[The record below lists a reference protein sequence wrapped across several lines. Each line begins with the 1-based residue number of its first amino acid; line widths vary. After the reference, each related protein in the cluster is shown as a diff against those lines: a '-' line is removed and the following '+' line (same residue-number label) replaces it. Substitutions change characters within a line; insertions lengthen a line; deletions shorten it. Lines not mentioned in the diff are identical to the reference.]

1 MSKRFTLAV
10 CLLCVLCLCG
20 CQAGGTPSTPAATL
34 PPAQCDYD
42 APLGDALDY
51 TAVMTLYL
59 PSLDGQ
65 RLLSQYVT
73 VSLRHDQHPA
83 ESLVRALLEARG
95 SSQVQA
101 LGQGAQLSL
110 YGDHPVEVAGGVC
123 TVNLASSALM
133 LSSQEL
139 YTVCLAL
146 AAALC
151 ELDGIHDVN
160 VLIADQAV
168 GMDIT
173 GNLPLGGVQAHP
185 GEELPVL
192 WEQME
197 ARRTPLGE
205 DPSAM
210 PVSATVTLYFPLA
223 DGSGVIPETRSL
235 TFPGQTPQQLAAGL
249 MTALSAG
256 AQYVSDAQAM
266 PDLNSLMLYAPQVSD
281 MMEGGR
287 LVTLHFVSS
296 LEERLEAAGIPLS
309 CFIAAVTD
317 TLTTFIPSVTAVQV
331 HIGAIA
337 LGSVTHE
344 RHGEARFTDGIIRR
358 SAFSDYLMSQATVYF
373 AQGQSLTPVTRSL
386 PASSAASP
394 RQLMELLMAGPSALE
409 TDAGVEPTLPEGLD
423 GTDILGLAVAGDT
436 LLINLSG
443 RFAQAIRSGGEAPEQ
458 LTCYSMVNTL
468 CEAKGLRRAVFF
480 FDGEMAETL
489 GGTLYWGGEF
499 LLCPGLIDRTKG

>member
-1 MSKRFTLAV
+1 MSKRSTLA
-10 CLLCVLCLCG
+10 LCLACALCLGG
-20 CQAGGTPSTPAATL
+20 CQAGGTPAAPAATL
-34 PPAQCDYD
+34 PPAQPAYD

-51 TAVMTLYL
+51 AAVMALYL
-59 PSLDGQ
+59 PALDGQ

-73 VSLRHDQHPA
+73 VPLRHDQHPA

-95 SSQVQA
+95 NSQVQA
-101 LGQGAQLSL
+101 LGQGTQLSL
-110 YGDHPVEVAGGVC
+110 FGERPVEVAGGVC

-139 YTVCLAL
+139 YTACLAL
-146 AAALC
+146 ASTLC
-151 ELDGIHDVN
+151 ELSDIHDVN

-185 GEELPVL
+185 GAELPVL
-192 WEQME
+192 WEQMD

-223 DGSGVIPETRSL
+223 DGSGVIPETRSV

-256 AQYVSDAQAM
+256 AQYVSGAQPM

-287 LVTLHFVSS
+287 LVSLHFVST
-296 LEERLEAAGIPLS
+296 LEERLSEAGIPLS

-331 HIGAIA
+331 FTGAMA
-337 LGSVTHE
+337 LGGISHPV
-344 RHGEARFTDGIIRR
+344 HGDIRMAEGIIRR
-358 SAFSDYLMSQATVYF
+358 SAVSPYLMSQATLYF
-373 AQGQSLTPVTRSL
+373 AKDQALTPVRRSL
-386 PASSAASP
+386 PAASAASP
-394 RQLMELLMAGPSALE
+394 RQLLVQLMAGPTSQE
-409 TDAGVEPTLPEGLD
+409 TDAGIAPALPAGLTD
-423 GTDILGLAVAGDT
+423 EDILGLAVSGDT

-443 RFAQAIRSGGEAPEQ
+443 RFAQAIRAGGEAGEQ

-468 CEAKGLRRAVFF
+468 CEAKGLKRAVFF
-480 FDGEMAETL
+480 FDGAMAEEL
-489 GGTLYWGGEF
+489 GGLLYWGGEF
-499 LLCPGLIDRTKG
+499 LLCPGLIDQTKG